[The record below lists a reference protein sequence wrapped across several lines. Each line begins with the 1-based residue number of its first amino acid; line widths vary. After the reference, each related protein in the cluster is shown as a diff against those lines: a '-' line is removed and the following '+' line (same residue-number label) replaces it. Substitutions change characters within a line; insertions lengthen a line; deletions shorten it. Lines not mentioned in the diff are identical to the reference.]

1 MRPHRL
7 LMMLAVAC
15 SEATDPREASPS
27 GTPAPSPATTAPVPP
42 DPDVIPPDLHAG
54 DGTARMVA
62 RLAELARRANPA
74 QDWYL
79 NRQRV
84 ELYSRQLEAAR
95 SAGKPA
101 MQLRLQVAH
110 EKLAAGR
117 AEEAAAELAAALADL
132 DARAGEINPQM
143 RRQVLEL
150 LAVAWLRVGEQS
162 NCIEHHGTDSCLLPI
177 SGNGRHADPTGSRNA
192 MAALTELLA
201 QQPDDHA
208 ARWLLNVAAQTLGEW
223 PEGVPEQWL
232 VPPEAFASGADIGR
246 FRDVAAA
253 CGLTERGL
261 AGGVCMEDFDGDGL
275 LDLVTSEWTTD
286 GVLRYHR
293 NDGDGGF
300 TERGAD
306 AGFTGLTG
314 GLNLLHADP
323 DNDGDA
329 DILVLR
335 GAWKAEFGVR
345 FPLSLLQNDGH
356 GRFVDVTEAAGLLDF
371 LSTQTAAFADYD
383 GDGWLDLF
391 VGHESVGAHRKPCR
405 LYRNDGDGT
414 FTEVAAQAGVDAVAY
429 VKGSGWGDYD
439 DDGRPDLFLSRMDG
453 PKFLFRN
460 RGDGTFEDV
469 SARAGV
475 PGPPQSFPTWWFDYD
490 NDARLDLF
498 VSGYR
503 FGQTDDVCKDYLG
516 LPHKGVMPRLYRNR
530 GDGTFEDTTQAAGL
544 ARVLPAMGANWGDV
558 DEDGWPDFYLSTGEP
573 DLRGI
578 YPNRLFRSDEGRG
591 FTDVTTSAGVGHLQK
606 GHGVAFGDLDNDG
619 DQDLFSVMG
628 GAYEGDVFQRVLF
641 ENPGHGRA
649 WVTLVLEGVRAN
661 RAAIGARLR
670 LQVTRPDGSTRDIHA
685 LCGTGGSFGS
695 SSLQC
700 EIGLGD
706 ALAIEELEVRWPGSG
721 TRQVLRDVPLRTTLL
736 IREGA
741 DTPAPVERRAFR
753 LGRE

>member
-1 MRPHRL
+1 ML
-7 LMMLAVAC
+7 LILALAGC
-15 SEATDPREASPS
+15 GGEAHDGDAT
-27 GTPAPSPATTAPVPP
+27 TPAPVAAGAPARPIPP
-42 DPDVIPPDLHAG
+42 DPDVIPAGLSPG
-54 DGTARMVA
+54 DGSARMAA
-62 RLAELARRANPA
+62 RLTELARRADPA

-95 SAGKPA
+95 AAGKPA
-101 MQLRLQVAH
+101 MQLRLSVAH

-117 AEEAAAELAAALADL
+117 AQAAAEELAAALAEL
-132 DARAGEINPQM
+132 DAKEARINPQL
-143 RRQVLEL
+143 RLQVLEL
-150 LAVAWLRVGEQS
+150 LAVAWMRVGEQG

-177 SGNGRHADPTGSRNA
+177 SGNGRHVDPTGSRNA
-192 MAALTELLA
+192 SAALKELLA
-201 QQPDDHA
+201 QKPDDFA
-208 ARWLLNVAAQTLGEW
+208 ARWLLNIAAQTLGEW
-223 PEGVPEQWL
+223 PDGVPAEWL
-232 VPPEAFASGADIGR
+232 VPPAAFESAQDIGR
-246 FRDVAAA
+246 YRDVAAA

-261 AGGVCMEDFDGDGL
+261 AGGVCLEDFDGDGL

-314 GLNLLHADP
+314 GLNLLHADT

-356 GRFVDVTEAAGLLDF
+356 GRFRDVTEAAGLLDF
-371 LSTQTAAFADYD
+371 LSTQTAAFGDYD

-391 VGHESVGAHRKPCR
+391 VGNESVGQHRKPCR
-405 LYRNDGDGT
+405 LYRNDGDGS
-414 FTEVAAQAGVDAVAY
+414 FTEVAAQAGVDVVAY
-429 VKGSGWGDYD
+429 VKGSGWGDFD
-439 DDGRPDLFLSRMDG
+439 DDGRIDLFLSRMDG

-460 RGDGTFEDV
+460 RGDGSFEDV

-475 PGPPQSFPTWWFDYD
+475 PGPPQSFPCWWFDYD

-498 VSGYR
+498 VCGYR

-516 LPHKGVMPRLYRNR
+516 LPHKGVLPRLYRNR
-530 GDGTFEDTTQAAGL
+530 GDGSFEDTTQAAGL
-544 ARVLPAMGANWGDV
+544 QHVLPAMGANWGDI

-578 YPNRLFRSDEGRG
+578 YPNRLFRNDEGRG
-591 FTDVTTSAGVGHLQK
+591 FADVTTSAGVGHLQK
-606 GHGVAFGDLDNDG
+606 GHGVAFGDIDNDG
-619 DQDLFSVMG
+619 DQDLFAVMG

-661 RAAIGARLR
+661 RAAIGARVR
-670 LQVTRPDGSTRDIHA
+670 VRVRRPDGTLRDIHA
-685 LCGTGGSFGS
+685 LAGTGGSFGS

-706 ALAIEELEVRWPGSG
+706 ALAIEELELRWPGSG
-721 TRQVLRDVPLRTTLL
+721 TRQVLHGLQPGRAWRV
-736 IREGA
+736 REGA
-741 DTPAPVERRAFR
+741 EAPEPLERRAFR
-753 LGRE
+753 LGRR